1 MTATSPFTRLS
12 LGWKLSA
19 SSIGMMVIVLCAA
32 QGLVSL
38 QVWRHAG
45 EQGDRTLAEAAA
57 WTSSLLGV
65 YDETA
70 RRATAKDIGLFKRE
84 FDADFTL
91 AEGRSAD
98 GKSEAQLLNR
108 GRVVNG
114 DLAVVDG
121 FTQATGAVATVFAR
135 TGDDFLRVTTSL
147 KKDDGKRA
155 LGTMLDRTHPAYRAM
170 LDGKPFKGTA
180 VLFGKTYGVHYEP
193 IREAGRTIG
202 ILFVGTDLTDILQA
216 LRGVMKS
223 QHPFGGG
230 SVYAVDLR
238 PGATDGQV
246 FGFDEPRR
254 LEEHARGAELLRRL
268 RDGADAGAFEIDG
281 ATGATVGMTTGAT
294 TDVASRVRVAYARN
308 AAWNWTVVSEAPV
321 ELVTA
326 DARRE
331 ILGLW
336 TASLVAVAS
345 MLAMIV
351 WLTRRLISRP
361 VARLSASLTRLAA
374 GDLSQPLHST
384 SGDELGRLTL
394 AMEGF
399 RRQLASTLSVVRG
412 NAEGVA
418 SASAQIAIGNQDLS
432 QRTEVQ
438 AGALQETAATM
449 DELNSTVRNNADNA
463 RQASELALGASQI
476 ATRGGEAVG
485 QVVSTMQGI
494 NGSSRR
500 IAEIISVIDSIAFQT
515 NILALNAAV
524 EAARA
529 GEQGRGFAVV
539 ATEVRNLAQRSA
551 SAAREIK
558 TLIDASVRQ
567 VEQGTSQVDHAG
579 ATMGEIQ
586 QAIARVAQMVSEI
599 SSASAEQSTGVGQV
613 GQAVAQMDEATQ
625 QNAALVEESAA
636 AAEGLKQQA
645 GQLVEAVA
653 VFRL

>member
-1 MTATSPFTRLS
+1 MTTTKRLS

-19 SSIGMMVIVLCAA
+19 TSIGMMAMVLCIA
-32 QGLVSL
+32 QGLVGL
-38 QVWRHAG
+38 QVWRHASA
-45 EQGDRTLAEAAA
+45 QGDRTLAEAAA
-57 WTSSLLGV
+57 STSSLLDV

-84 FDADFTL
+84 FAADFTL
-91 AEGRSAD
+91 AEGRTAD
-98 GKSEAQLLNR
+98 GRPEPQLFNR
-108 GRVVNG
+108 ERAVNG
-114 DLAVVDG
+114 DLALVDG

-147 KKDDGKRA
+147 RKDDGARA
-155 LGTMLDRTHPAYRAM
+155 VGTLLDRAHPAYRAM

-193 IREAGRTIG
+193 VRQAGRTVG
-202 ILFVGTDLTDILQA
+202 ILFVGTDLSDILRA

-223 QHPFGGG
+223 QHPFDEG
-230 SVYAVDLR
+230 SVYAVDVR
-238 PGATDGQV
+238 TGATAGQV

-254 LEEHARGAELLRRL
+254 LEDGTAQGRGEALLGRL
-268 RDGADAGAFEIDG
+268 RAGGESGAFDIDG
-281 ATGATVGMTTGAT
+281 STGATSDDAG
-294 TDVASRVRVAYARN
+294 RRRVAFVRN
-308 AAWNWTVVSEAPV
+308 AAWNWVVVSEAPIDRV
-321 ELVTA
+321 MAE
-326 DARRE
+326 ARRE
-331 ILGLW
+331 I
-336 TASLVAVAS
+336 VAMWSANLAAVVV

-351 WLTRRLISRP
+351 WLTQRLVARP
-361 VARLSASLTRLAA
+361 VARLSESLNRLAA
-374 GDLSQPLHST
+374 GDLSQSMHSD
-384 SGDELGRLTL
+384 SGDELGRLT
-394 AMEGF
+394 ASMEGF
-399 RRQLASTLSVVRG
+399 RQQLVATLSAVRG

-418 SASAQIAIGNQDLS
+418 SASAEIAAGNQDLS

-438 AGALQETAATM
+438 AGALEETAATM

-463 RQASELALGASQI
+463 RQASELALGASSV
-476 ATRGGEAVG
+476 ATRGGDVVG

-494 NGSSRR
+494 NTSSKR
-500 IAEIISVIDSIAFQT
+500 IAEIISVIDGIAFQT

-551 SAAREIK
+551 AAAKEIK

-567 VEQGTSQVDHAG
+567 VEQGTAQVDRAG

-586 QAIARVAQMVSEI
+586 QAIGRVAQMIGEI

-613 GQAVAQMDEATQ
+613 GQAVTQMDEATQ
-625 QNAALVEESAA
+625 QNAALVEQSAA
-636 AAEGLKQQA
+636 AAEGLKRQA
-645 GQLVEAVA
+645 EQLVQAVA